1 LPEEVQQVVRGFEV
15 TREDGTRAPLVLRER
30 NLYTAHD
37 RPTESTAPPSWM
49 LGYLLAGL
57 AFGAVVAGLGA
68 GAVRHRSARLGFS
81 VLSVAWALVVGL
93 GGVLL
98 LGLWVFTDHTI
109 AYRNENLF
117 QFTPLALPLLIL
129 APAVAYRARWAV
141 RPARA
146 IATAAAVSALLGLA
160 IQVLPGID
168 QVNGEII
175 ALLLPGHLALAWA
188 MARIPTRAV

>member
-1 LPEEVQQVVRGFEV
+1 
-15 TREDGTRAPLVLRER
+15 
-30 NLYTAHD
+30 
-37 RPTESTAPPSWM
+37 
-49 LGYLLAGL
+49 
-57 AFGAVVAGLGA
+57 
-68 GAVRHRSARLGFS
+68 
-81 VLSVAWALVVGL
+81 
-93 GGVLL
+93 
-98 LGLWVFTDHTI
+98 
-109 AYRNENLF
+109 
-117 QFTPLALPLLIL
+117 
-129 APAVAYRARWAV
+129 V